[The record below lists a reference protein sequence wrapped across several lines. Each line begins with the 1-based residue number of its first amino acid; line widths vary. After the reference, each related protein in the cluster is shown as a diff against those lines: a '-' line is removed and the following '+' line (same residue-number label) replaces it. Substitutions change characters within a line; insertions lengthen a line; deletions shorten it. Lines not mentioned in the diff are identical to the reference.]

1 MYITDI
7 NECED
12 KHICPAGR
20 RCVNVISAYMC
31 LCLEGYQ
38 FNEKGECVKKSQS
51 VPCTELLMIEHK
63 LIIV

>member
-12 KHICPAGR
+12 KRICPAGR
-20 RCVNVISAYMC
+20 RCVNKISSYMC

-38 FNEKGECVKKSQS
+38 FNEKGECGQS
-51 VPCTELLMIEHK
+51 VPCTELQMTERK